1 MENFRSKSCKDVKD
15 MQLESYSYGDNREIV
30 AAPSGM
36 NNMRSYS
43 TNFASSAPPSFM
55 IGNGKEIQMKKVKNN
70 QGSIGKSWSFNDPEM
85 KRKKR
90 VAGYK
95 VYAVEGKMKG
105 SLRKSFRWIKDIVY
119 GWRSWKVQNVCN
131 HGLS

>member
-1 MENFRSKSCKDVKD
+1 MENFRSKSCRDIKD
-15 MQLESYSYGDNREIV
+15 MQLERYSYGDREV
-30 AAPSGM
+30 SAAAPSGM
-36 NNMRSYS
+36 NTMRSYS
-43 TNFASSAPPSFM
+43 TNFASSVNPAPPSFM
-55 IGNGKEIQMKKVKNN
+55 TGNGQELQMKKAKSN
-70 QGSIGKSWSFNDPEM
+70 QGSIAKSWSLNDPEM

-119 GWRSWKVQNVCN
+119 GWR
-131 HGLS
+131 

>member
-15 MQLESYSYGDNREIV
+15 MQLESYSYGDRDIV

-43 TNFASSAPPSFM
+43 TNFADAPSYM
-55 IGNGKEIQMKKVKNN
+55 MGNGKEIQIKKVKNN
-70 QGSIGKSWSFNDPEM
+70 QGSIGKSWSFNDPEL

-95 VYAVEGKMKG
+95 FYAVEGCLLYKRT
-105 SLRKSFRWIKDIVY
+105 LV
-119 GWRSWKVQNVCN
+119 
-131 HGLS
+131 